1 MRTLWRIGK
10 TLSNH
15 LEGLLPKMA
24 NEKASLEDLTDVL
37 HDMGDELRHILYHIR
52 DARYFGY
59 LLDGRD

>member
-1 MRTLWRIGK
+1 
-10 TLSNH
+10 
-15 LEGLLPKMA
+15 MA